1 MPILDQNYWKDKVTL
16 ALLGMH
22 EIGFMEDLDNKWILL
37 NEKLCEVKGEHFPPT
52 LGLKN
57 MAGVFILVG
66 TGILGGVGLIMFEI
80 FYKQAQTRKQR
91 RMELARNA
99 VDKWKEMVEV
109 SLSWWLG
116 STL

>member
-1 MPILDQNYWKDKVTL
+1 VTL

-22 EIGFMEDLDNKWILL
+22 EVGYMEDLDNKWIFLD
-37 NEKLCEVKGEHFPPT
+37 EQICEEKGENFPAT

-66 TGILGGVGLIMFEI
+66 AGIVGGIGLIMFEI
-80 FYKQAQTRKQR
+80 FYKKHHTKKQK

-99 VDKWKEMVEV
+99 VDKWKEVVEV
-109 SLSWWLG
+109 LLYFMKSVSLIL
-116 STL
+116 TFI